1 MSNEFA
7 LDAEAR
13 SDAGKG
19 ASRRLRRENKVP
31 GIIYGG
37 GSEPQQISVQLKEL
51 VKALE
56 NEAFYSHILTLN
68 LGGKS
73 QQAVLRDLQRHPSK
87 GVPIHADFLR
97 VDKTHKITM
106 NVPLHFIN
114 EAKCVGVKQDG
125 GEIQH
130 NASEVEISC
139 LPQDLP
145 EYIEVDMADVAM
157 DQIVHLS
164 DLVVPKGVEL
174 IQLAHDHDV
183 PVASVHAK
191 KAAPAED
198 EADGDGAE
206 AKEAPEVKAK
216 GKDKDKEE

>member
-37 GSEPQQISVQLKEL
+37 GADPVQISVQLKEL

-56 NEAFYSHILTLN
+56 NEAFYSHILTLTVD
-68 LGGKS
+68 GKE
-73 QQAVLRDLQRHPSK
+73 QQAVLRDLQRHPSR
-87 GVPIHADFLR
+87 GTPIHADFLR

-114 EAKCVGVKQDG
+114 EEACVGVKQDG

-130 NASEVEISC
+130 SASEVEVSC
-139 LPQDLP
+139 LPQNLP
-145 EYIEVDMADVAM
+145 EYIEVDMAAVAM

-164 DLVVPKGVEL
+164 DLSVPKGVEL
-174 IQLAHDHDV
+174 VQLAHEHDL

-191 KAAPAED
+191 KAAKAD
-198 EADGDGAE
+198 DAEADAE
-206 AKEAPEVKAK
+206 GEAAE
-216 GKDKDKEE
+216 GGEE

>member
-37 GSEPQQISVQLKEL
+37 GADPVQISVQLKEL

-56 NEAFYSHILTLN
+56 NEAFYSHILTLTVD
-68 LGGKS
+68 GKE
-73 QQAVLRDLQRHPSK
+73 QQAVLRDLQRHPSR
-87 GVPIHADFLR
+87 GTPIHADFLR

-114 EAKCVGVKQDG
+114 EEACVGVKQDG

-130 NASEVEISC
+130 SASEVEVSC

-145 EYIEVDMADVAM
+145 EFIEVDMAEVAL

-164 DLVVPKGVEL
+164 DLAVPKGVEMV
-174 IQLAHDHDV
+174 QLAHEHDL

-191 KAAPAED
+191 KAAKAD
-198 EADGDGAE
+198 DAEADAE
-206 AKEAPEVKAK
+206 GGEAAE
-216 GKDKDKEE
+216 GGEE